1 MAISTLVKNMGKSEI
16 VGEFFKHGHL
26 LTDEALAII
35 EKSSAEEILVRK
47 LPFIVDSR
55 DLRQPYKILM
65 NLTYKKSEITREDFV
80 KFYGSK
86 YEKMKQ
92 IIISRVQKNFISL
105 NKIDSTRSEV
115 HVIGIVKEIR
125 NNEKKAVELEDTT
138 STIPVIFEEIDDL
151 ELDDVVAIKAVA
163 GGKVLF
169 GKKIIYPDIP
179 LRDPTI
185 GTGKACFVSDLCLD
199 ESSPKDI
206 ETFFE
211 WFSQQDI
218 QYLFVS
224 GKIGDRKLFGTYVD
238 RYCYMKTVFVIAD
251 GSEYP
256 NMPQTYESNK
266 IVSLSNPA
274 MVELGGLKI
283 LMCQKADIKM
293 LKKRYLGKSSVILD
307 EDYLVLTEVPD
318 VVHCG
323 NSDQPYIT
331 NYKSVTLVNSGSL
344 LGEFKP
350 IIVDFATRDVEK
362 ISLPQ

>member
-1 MAISTLVKNMGKSEI
+1 MGKSEI
-16 VGEFFKHGHL
+16 VSEFFKHGHL
-26 LTDEALAII
+26 LTDEALKII
-35 EKSSAEEILVRK
+35 EETGVEEPLSRK
-47 LPFIVDSR
+47 LPLIVDSR
-55 DLRQPYKILM
+55 DLYTPYKILM
-65 NLTYKKSEITREDFV
+65 NLTYKKKEITREDFV
-80 KFYGSK
+80 RFYGSK

-92 IIISRVQKNFISL
+92 IIISRIPKSFVSL
-105 NKIDSTRSEV
+105 NKIDSTRNEV
-115 HVIGIVKEIR
+115 HVIGIVKEIKE
-125 NNEKKAVELEDTT
+125 NEKKTVELEDTT
-138 STIPVIFEEIDDL
+138 TTMPVILDDIDDL

-179 LRDPTI
+179 LRDPTK

-206 ETFFE
+206 EAFFE

-224 GKIGDRKLFGTYVD
+224 GKLGSKELFKDYVD
-238 RYCYMKTVFVIAD
+238 RYCYIKTVFVIAD
-251 GSEYP
+251 DSEYP
-256 NMPQTYESNK
+256 NIPQTFESSR

-274 MVELGGLKI
+274 MVELGGLKV
-283 LMCQKADIKM
+283 LMAQKADIKM
-293 LKKRYLGKSSVILD
+293 LKKRYLGKSNIILD

-318 VVHCG
+318 IVHYG
-323 NSDQPYIT
+323 NSDQPYTT

-350 IIVDFATRDVEK
+350 IVIDFASRDVEK